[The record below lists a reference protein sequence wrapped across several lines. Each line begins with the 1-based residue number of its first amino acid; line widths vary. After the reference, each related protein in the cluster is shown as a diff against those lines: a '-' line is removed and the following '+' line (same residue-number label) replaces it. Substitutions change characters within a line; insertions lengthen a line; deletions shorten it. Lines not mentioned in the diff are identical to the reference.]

1 MTAVVDCSIVIRLL
15 SNLDGDD
22 LLRQRLARTVHAPA
36 LIDAEVASVVRGL
49 TITSKPNVQISVQ
62 RAVEMLT
69 DYAGLR
75 IVRYPMQPLQRRVF
89 ELRHNLTA
97 YDAVYVALAE
107 ALNVHLLTDD
117 AKFAVT
123 PGRQADIHVY
133 PESKEDRND
142 SAAAPR
148 VRVGR

>member
-1 MTAVVDCSIVIRLL
+1 MTAVVDCSIIIRLL
-15 SNLDGDD
+15 SNLDGDN

-36 LIDAEVASVVRGL
+36 LIDAEVSSVVRGL
-49 TITSKPNVQISVQ
+49 TITSKPNVQITDQ

-97 YDAVYVALAE
+97 YDAMYVALAE

-117 AKFAVT
+117 AEFAAT
-123 PGRQADIHVY
+123 PGHQADIHVY
-133 PESKEDRND
+133 PD
-142 SAAAPR
+142 
-148 VRVGR
+148 

>member
-36 LIDAEVASVVRGL
+36 LIDAEVLSVIRGL
-49 TITSKPNVQISVQ
+49 NITTKPNVQITDQ
-62 RAVEMLT
+62 RAAEMLT

-89 ELRHNLTA
+89 ALRHNLTA
-97 YDAVYVALAE
+97 HEAMYVALAE
-107 ALNVHLLTDD
+107 ALDVHLLTDD
-117 AKFAVT
+117 RKFAAT
-123 PGRQADIHVY
+123 PGHNAEIHVY
-133 PESKEDRND
+133 PDWAEDE
-142 SAAAPR
+142 
-148 VRVGR
+148 